1 MTEDQKTA
9 LELRESGVSRE
20 EIAWRMGKSVKA
32 VKGLLER
39 ARAWKDADPSAR
51 SAAVAVGA
59 GVVPHSYWA
68 KVDGVSAYFKT
79 EPQENEVVSL
89 VETVAGAFRDIP
101 AYVPREV
108 EFEHS
113 DLMTVYPLYDLH
125 AGMLAWGRETRSQDY
140 DLDLFKSDLIRSVE
154 RLASR
159 VPDSG
164 HALVILGG
172 DTIHVDDH
180 SNMTPG
186 SGHIL
191 DADGRFEK
199 IVDVA
204 IEAITHAIEALAEKH
219 ARVSVVVLTGNHDR
233 GSHLI
238 LKAAL
243 KQRYRSSDRI
253 QFPVVSGAD
262 KSDMFWLAHGKSL
275 IVAHHGDKMKP
286 ETLCMIAAD
295 QCPSWSQTR
304 HRVVLTGHLHSLK
317 VRDMPGITHYTLRAF
332 APADQYGA
340 SFGGVRGIQAMTFCD
355 KHGLIG
361 TVHDS
366 VWRDE

>member
-1 MTEDQKTA
+1 MTPEQKRVYDAVQSGLTLRKA
-9 LELRESGVSRE
+9 ATTLAISYECAKSRYKRAKKWLE
-20 EIAWRMGKSVKA
+20 ADPAAQAAAKA
-32 VKGLLER
+32 VG
-39 ARAWKDADPSAR
+39 SN
-51 SAAVAVGA
+51 
-59 GVVPHSYWA
+59 VVPHAFWA
-68 KVDGVSAYFKT
+68 KVDGVSAYFK
-79 EPQENEVVSL
+79 PDRGQNEGVSL
-89 VETVAGAFRDIP
+89 VETVAQAFRDIP
-101 AYVPREV
+101 AYVPSAAD
-108 EFEHS
+108 FTHS

-125 AGMLAWGRETRSQDY
+125 AGMMAWGRETRGPDY
-140 DLDLFKSDLIRSVE
+140 DLDLFKSDLIESVE
-154 RLASR
+154 RLAER
-159 VPDSG
+159 APNSG

-172 DTIHVDDH
+172 DTIHVDDY

-186 SGHIL
+186 SGHML

-243 KQRYRSSDRI
+243 KQRYRNSERI
-253 QFPVVSGAD
+253 QFPIVSGAD
-262 KSDMFWLAHGKSL
+262 KSDMFWMAHGKSL

-295 QCPSWSQTR
+295 QCPDWSATR

-340 SFGGVRGIQAMTFCD
+340 SFGGVRGIQAMTFCE
-355 KHGLIG
+355 KHGMIA
-361 TVHDS
+361 TVHDT
-366 VWRDE
+366 VWREE